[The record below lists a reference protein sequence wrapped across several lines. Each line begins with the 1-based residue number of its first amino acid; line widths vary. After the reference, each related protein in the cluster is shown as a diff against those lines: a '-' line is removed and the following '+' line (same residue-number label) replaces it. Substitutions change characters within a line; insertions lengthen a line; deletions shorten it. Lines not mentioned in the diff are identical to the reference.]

1 MVAVVCV
8 CARVCV
14 YHHHCLNTLAYTNIC
29 SALTSPY
36 TSLDHPPPTLTPENS
51 IADQG
56 AENAVEYVTVNPDG
70 TYLVT
75 HDDTMGMGYTLLASD
90 TTTKPTTPTTSTKPT
105 TTTKSTVSTGAS
117 DPITMVLIGDSMSEY
132 AQQTADKYCN
142 NIKSTNKGIGGSTA
156 EQVGR

>member
-1 MVAVVCV
+1 M

-29 SALTSPY
+29 STLTSPY
-36 TSLDHPPPTLTPENS
+36 TSLPHPPPTLTPENS

-90 TTTKPTTPTTSTKPT
+90 TSAKSETDKKPNS
-105 TTTKSTVSTGAS
+105 
-117 DPITMVLIGDSMSEY
+117 
-132 AQQTADKYCN
+132 
-142 NIKSTNKGIGGSTA
+142 IKSKGTELDACVFVYMYVYAFMYAYAFMYEYMMYICVCILLTQLRTLRTPFHPPSW
-156 EQVGR
+156 